1 MNAATD
7 SDFTVC
13 TLQESAPIE
22 LISVAGNQV
31 EFWLDGVPAGTL
43 VVAAYDGN
51 RRMDTVGVT
60 SLSGGETE
68 VCVTMQSAVPEDDFL
83 TAYVLD
89 ADTQAPLI
97 KSVNL
102 T

>member
-1 MNAATD
+1 M
-7 SDFTVC
+7 
-13 TLQESAPIE
+13 EHI
-22 LISVAGNQV
+22 GN
-31 EFWLDGVPAGTL
+31 
-43 VVAAYDGN
+43 
-51 RRMDTVGVT
+51 GVT
-60 SLSGGETE
+60 GDGQYLVHAE
-68 VCVTMQSAVPEDDFL
+68 VCVIMQSAVPEDDFL